1 MNSSVIIIISAAV
14 LLAWFALAVIGCTI
28 DSFGRKKYKQY
39 IGSIKIGDKFMMR
52 GSFDEDVNPFGERRK
67 PIIVEIIDIKTNEIG
82 EKYVQYRYIGDP
94 PYLTFNNKID
104 IFTELFCKTF

>member
-1 MNSSVIIIISAAV
+1 MNSIAIIISAAV
-14 LLAWFALAVIGCTI
+14 FFAWIALGTIWCII
-28 DSFGRKKYKQY
+28 DSKRYKKY
-39 IGSIKIGDKFMMR
+39 IDSIEIGDKFMMR
-52 GSFDEDVNPFGERRK
+52 GTFDEVVNPFEERSG
-67 PIIVEIIDIKTNEIG
+67 PMIVEITDIRTNKIG

>member
-1 MNSSVIIIISAAV
+1 MSSIAIIIISAAV
-14 LLAWFALAVIGCTI
+14 FFAWIALATI
-28 DSFGRKKYKQY
+28 WCIIDFY
-39 IGSIKIGDKFMMR
+39 
-52 GSFDEDVNPFGERRK
+52 EDVNPFEERRK
-67 PIIVEIIDIKTNEIG
+67 PIIVEIIDIKTNNIG

>member
-1 MNSSVIIIISAAV
+1 MNNSAIIILAVV
-14 LLAWFALAVIGCTI
+14 LLAWIILATILCAI
-28 DSFGRKKYKQY
+28 DSFGRKKYQQY
-39 IGSIKIGDKFMMR
+39 IDSIKIGDKFVMR
-52 GSFDEDVNPFGERRK
+52 GSLNEDVNPFVKIE
-67 PIIVEIIDIKTNEIG
+67 PMIVEITDIRTNKIG

>member
-1 MNSSVIIIISAAV
+1 MSSIAIIISATV
-14 LLAWFALAVIGCTI
+14 FFAWIALGTIWCII
-28 DSFGRKKYKQY
+28 DSKRYKKY
-39 IGSIKIGDKFMMR
+39 IDSIEIGDKFMMR
-52 GSFDEDVNPFGERRK
+52 GTFDEVVNPFEERRK
-67 PIIVEIIDIKTNEIG
+67 PIIVEIIDIKTNNIG

>member
-1 MNSSVIIIISAAV
+1 MSSIAIIISAAV
-14 LLAWFALAVIGCTI
+14 FFAWIALGTIWCTI
-28 DSFGRKKYKQY
+28 DSKRYKKY
-39 IGSIKIGDKFMMR
+39 IDSIKIGDKFMMR
-52 GSFDEDVNPFGERRK
+52 GTFYEDVNPFEERRK
-67 PIIVEIIDIKTNEIG
+67 PIIVEITDIKTNEIG

>member
-1 MNSSVIIIISAAV
+1 MNNSAIIILVAI
-14 LLAWFALAVIGCTI
+14 LLAWIILATI
-28 DSFGRKKYKQY
+28 WCSTVSKKYKQY
-39 IGSIKIGDKFMMR
+39 IDSIKIGDKFMMR
-52 GSFDEDVNPFGERRK
+52 GTFEDVNPFEERRK
-67 PIIVEIIDIKTNEIG
+67 PIIVEITDIKTNKIG

>member
-1 MNSSVIIIISAAV
+1 MNSIAIIISAAV
-14 LLAWFALAVIGCTI
+14 FFAWIALGTIWCTI
-28 DSFGRKKYKQY
+28 DSKRYKKY
-39 IGSIKIGDKFMMR
+39 IDSIKIGDKFMMR
-52 GSFDEDVNPFGERRK
+52 GTFYEDVNPFEERRR
-67 PIIVEIIDIKTNEIG
+67 PIIVEITDIKTNEIG

>member
-1 MNSSVIIIISAAV
+1 MSSIAIIISATV
-14 LLAWFALAVIGCTI
+14 FFAWIALGTIWCII
-28 DSFGRKKYKQY
+28 DSKRYKKY
-39 IGSIKIGDKFMMR
+39 IDSIKIGDKFMMR
-52 GSFDEDVNPFGERRK
+52 GSFYEDVNPFEERRK
-67 PIIVEIIDIKTNEIG
+67 PIIVEITDIRTNEIG

>member
-1 MNSSVIIIISAAV
+1 MNSIAIIISAAV
-14 LLAWFALAVIGCTI
+14 FFAWIALGTIWCII
-28 DSFGRKKYKQY
+28 DSKRYKKY
-39 IGSIKIGDKFMMR
+39 IDSIKIGDKFMMR
-52 GSFDEDVNPFGERRK
+52 GPFYEDVNPFEERRK
-67 PIIVEIIDIKTNEIG
+67 PIIVEITDIKTNEIG

>member
-1 MNSSVIIIISAAV
+1 MNNIAIIISAAV
-14 LLAWFALAVIGCTI
+14 FFAWIALGTIWCII
-28 DSFGRKKYKQY
+28 DSKRYKKY
-39 IGSIKIGDKFMMR
+39 IDSIKIGDKFMMR
-52 GSFDEDVNPFGERRK
+52 GTFYEDVNPFEERRK
-67 PIIVEIIDIKTNEIG
+67 PIIVEITDIRTNNIG

>member
-1 MNSSVIIIISAAV
+1 MNSIAIIIISAAV
-14 LLAWFALAVIGCTI
+14 FFAWIALATIWCII
-28 DSFGRKKYKQY
+28 DSKRYKKY
-39 IGSIKIGDKFMMR
+39 IDSIKIGDKFMMR
-52 GSFDEDVNPFGERRK
+52 GSFYEDVNPFEERRK
-67 PIIVEIIDIKTNEIG
+67 PMIVEITDIRTNKIG

>member
-1 MNSSVIIIISAAV
+1 MSSIAIIISATV
-14 LLAWFALAVIGCTI
+14 FFAWIALGTIWCII
-28 DSFGRKKYKQY
+28 DSKRYKKY
-39 IGSIKIGDKFMMR
+39 IDSIKIGDKFMMR
-52 GSFDEDVNPFGERRK
+52 GSFYEDVNPFEERRK
-67 PIIVEIIDIKTNEIG
+67 PIIVEITDIKTNEIG

>member
-1 MNSSVIIIISAAV
+1 MNNIVITISAAV
-14 LLAWFALAVIGCTI
+14 FFAWLVLAAIWCTI

-39 IGSIKIGDKFMMR
+39 IDSIKIGDKFMMR
-52 GSFDEDVNPFGERRK
+52 GSFDEDVNPFEERRK

-104 IFTELFCKTF
+104 IFTELFCKIF

>member
-1 MNSSVIIIISAAV
+1 MNSNAIIISAAV
-14 LLAWFALAVIGCTI
+14 LLAWNNLATILCTI
-28 DSFGRKKYKQY
+28 DSFGRKKYQQY
-39 IGSIKIGDKFMMR
+39 IDSIKIGDKFMMR
-52 GSFDEDVNPFGERRK
+52 GSFDEDVNPFEERRK

-104 IFTELFCKTF
+104 IFTELFVRCND